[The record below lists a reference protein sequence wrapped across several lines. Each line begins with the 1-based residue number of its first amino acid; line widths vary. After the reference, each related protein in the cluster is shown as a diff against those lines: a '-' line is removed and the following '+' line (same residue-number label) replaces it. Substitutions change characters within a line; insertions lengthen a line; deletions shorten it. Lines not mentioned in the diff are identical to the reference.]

1 MEFLEKYGSFVLS
14 IQFRDCSFDSVED
27 VLSILRLTT
36 NVEKINCDY
45 NFLKYDEAEIP
56 IEEHHDFPEMKFL
69 RSLQMEDHL
78 SRFRD
83 FFCLQNSLT
92 ELYLYSRTGNEM
104 KDLFSLDY
112 CGKIHFKLKK
122 LAIGCS
128 NLPLNLDLCH
138 LLSTQAHLEELDLG
152 KNNIKTPR
160 KVFNELKFLVKLTIP
175 GDCLSI
181 NPSLPVSQIKECSVP
196 SLKELK
202 VYSVNIEPVEFM
214 ELVRIFPNIV
224 KLTIDCLMLFH
235 MECLKDWLF
244 LEDLTVYVLRM
255 ETLINVKF
263 LKIKSLEVEN
273 LYPFGLSYLW
283 ENFSTNNPSLE
294 RLVIRKM
301 YGFGLSQ
308 TTKDEISGVLSCLK
322 NFRSLKYFELRH
334 SYQEPTVHE
343 DAEGF
348 GEIVDINAEPLL
360 FDIVVESYEHKP
372 KILKVARYF
381 AENCIADYEY
391 LTNLYQDHEYIIV

>member
-1 MEFLEKYGSFVLS
+1 MMS
-14 IQFRDCSFDSVED
+14 IQFRDCLFDSVED
-27 VLSILRLTT
+27 VITILKLAP
-36 NVEKINCDY
+36 NAVKINCDH
-45 NFLKYDEAEIP
+45 NFLKYEESGIP
-56 IEEHHDFPEMKFL
+56 IEDDHDFSEMKSL
-69 RSLQMEDHL
+69 TSLQMEYQNL
-78 SRFRD
+78 SSFRD
-83 FFCLQNSLT
+83 FFYKQNNLT
-92 ELYLYSRTGNEM
+92 ELFLYSRTGNEM
-104 KDLFSLDY
+104 KDLFSQDY
-112 CGKIHFKLKK
+112 CAKITFKLKR
-122 LAIGCS
+122 LAIGCT
-128 NLPLNLDLCH
+128 NLSLTLNLNH
-138 LLSTQAHLEELDLG
+138 LLATQPQLEDLDLG
-152 KNNIKTPR
+152 KNNIKNPR
-160 KVFNELKFLVKLTIP
+160 LALNELKNLVKLTIP

-181 NPSLPVSQIKECSVP
+181 NPNLSVSQIQGCFVP
-196 SLKELK
+196 SLLELK

-224 KLTIDCLMLFH
+224 KLTLDCLMLFH

-244 LEDLTVYVLRM
+244 LEDLTIYVLRM
-255 ETLINVKF
+255 ETLINVRF

-273 LYPFGLSYLW
+273 LYPFGLQYLW

-294 RLVIRKM
+294 RLVIKKM

-322 NFRSLKYFELRH
+322 NFKNLKYFELRH

-360 FDIVVESYEHKP
+360 FDILVDNRNKP

-381 AENCIADYEY
+381 AENCITDYEY
-391 LTNLYQDHEYIIV
+391 LINLYQDHEYIIV